1 MNEERNRYLRSLIRT
16 DGVGLEIGPSYN
28 PLLPKSSGYRVETI
42 DYTDQ
47 AGLRAKYASDHSID
61 PAVIEEVD
69 FVLDGKKTLAEAVN
83 RPKYYDYIVASHVI
97 EHVPDLLR
105 FLRSCESL
113 LKPDGILLLAVPD
126 KRHCFD
132 VFQPLTSTG
141 HILQAYL
148 DGRTK
153 PAPGAVFD
161 DFAYNAV
168 RDGQIGWPIGGNGT
182 LSFFSTLRDATA
194 VFERLQRESIYIDVH
209 SWRFVPSSCRLIMR
223 DLNEVGQIGL
233 REKDFHDSVGNE
245 FYLTLSC
252 TAAGCPIDRL
262 TLARNA
268 LAEHAQI
275 PC

>member
-1 MNEERNRYLRSLIRT
+1 MTEDRNRYLRSLIRI

-28 PLLPKSSGYRVETI
+28 QLLPKSSGYRVETI
-42 DYTDQ
+42 DYIDQ
-47 AGLRAKYASDHSID
+47 AGLRAKYASDRSID

-69 FVLDGKKTLAEAVN
+69 FVLDGTKTLAAAVN
-83 RPKYYDYIVASHVI
+83 RQNYYDYIVASHVI

-105 FLRSCESL
+105 FLRSCETL
-113 LKPDGILLLAVPD
+113 LKPDGVLLLAVPD

-148 DGRTK
+148 DRRTR

-168 RDGQIGWPIGGNGT
+168 RDGRIGWPIGGNGA
-182 LSFFSTLRDATA
+182 LSFFSNLREASA
-194 VFERLQRESIYIDVH
+194 VFERLQSECTYVDVH
-209 SWRFVPSSCRLIMR
+209 IWRFVPSSFRLIMR
-223 DLNEVGQIGL
+223 DLNEIGQIGL
-233 REKDFHDSVGNE
+233 REKDFRDSVGNE

-252 TAAGCPIDRL
+252 AAPGCPVDRL